1 MMIENCVRE
10 SFIHLIIPEAAVHG
24 VTFMIIHQKETRL
37 ELFPHDALAYKN
49 TNRN

>member
-1 MMIENCVRE
+1 MVENCVSE
-10 SFIHLIIPEAAVHG
+10 SFIHLIIPEAGVHG

-37 ELFPHDALAYKN
+37 ELFQHDALEYKN